1 MQRNKVGIIGGLGY
15 ISTTEYYRKII
26 EKSMDYTKSNDYPE
40 LLITSLNMTDI
51 LDFIEREAYEQLA
64 WYLYRCVQNLKKA
77 GADFAIIASN
87 TPHIVFD
94 KLSRMSPIPLISIID
109 VTIDEITRCG
119 YKNVLLTGTAFTM
132 RNPFYRVKLI
142 SHGINCIV
150 PDNAEIDA
158 IHNIIFP
165 ELENGIVNEQKKADF
180 IAVCEKYA
188 ARGAEA
194 VILGCTELPLLLK
207 DGDVSIPVINTMELH
222 IEETVRKLYG
232 YI

>member
-1 MQRNKVGIIGGLGY
+1 MKNSFYK
-15 ISTTEYYRKII
+15 
-26 EKSMDYTKSNDYPE
+26 D
-40 LLITSLNMTDI
+40 SL
-51 LDFIEREAYEQLA
+51 E
-64 WYLYRCVQNLKKA
+64 
-77 GADFAIIASN
+77 
-87 TPHIVFD
+87 
-94 KLSRMSPIPLISIID
+94 
-109 VTIDEITRCG
+109 
-119 YKNVLLTGTAFTM
+119 
-132 RNPFYRVKLI
+132 
-142 SHGINCIV
+142 SHGIKCTV

-158 IHNIIFP
+158 IHNTIFL

-188 ARGAEA
+188 ARGTEA

>member
-15 ISTTEYYRKII
+15 ISTAEYYRKII

-40 LLITSLNMTDI
+40 LLIASLNMTDI
-51 LDFIEREAYEQLA
+51 LDFIEREAYEQLT
-64 WYLYRCVQNLKKA
+64 WYLYRCVQTLKKA

-132 RNPFYRVKLI
+132 KNSFYKDSLE
-142 SHGINCIV
+142 SHGIKCTV
-150 PDNAEIDA
+150 PDNAEIDV
-158 IHNIIFP
+158 IHNTIFP

-180 IAVCEKYA
+180 IAICEKYA
-188 ARGAEA
+188 ASGVEA

-207 DGDVSIPVINTMELH
+207 DGDISIPVINTMELH
-222 IEETVRKLYG
+222 IEETVRKLYD

>member
-15 ISTTEYYRKII
+15 ISTAEYYRKII

-132 RNPFYRVKLI
+132 KNSFYKDSLE
-142 SHGINCIV
+142 SHGIKCTV

-158 IHNIIFP
+158 IHNTIFP

-180 IAVCEKYA
+180 IVICEKYA
-188 ARGAEA
+188 ASGVEA

-207 DGDVSIPVINTMELH
+207 DGDISIPVINTMELH
-222 IEETVRKLYG
+222 IEETVRKLYD

>member
-15 ISTTEYYRKII
+15 ISTAEYCRKII

-40 LLITSLNMTDI
+40 LLIASLNMTDI
-51 LDFIEREAYEQLA
+51 LDFIEREAYEQLT
-64 WYLYRCVQNLKKA
+64 WYLYRCVQTLKKA

-132 RNPFYRVKLI
+132 KNSFYKDSLE
-142 SHGINCIV
+142 SHGIKCTV
-150 PDNAEIDA
+150 PDNAEIDV
-158 IHNIIFP
+158 IHNTIFP

-180 IAVCEKYA
+180 IAICEKYA
-188 ARGAEA
+188 ASGVEA

-207 DGDVSIPVINTMELH
+207 DGDISIPVINTMELH
-222 IEETVRKLYG
+222 IEETVRKLYD

>member
-15 ISTTEYYRKII
+15 ISTAEYYRKII

-51 LDFIEREAYEQLA
+51 LDFIEREAYEQLT

-77 GADFAIIASN
+77 GADFAVIASN

-132 RNPFYRVKLI
+132 KNSFYKDSLE
-142 SHGINCIV
+142 SHGIKCTV

-158 IHNIIFP
+158 IHNTIFP

-207 DGDVSIPVINTMELH
+207 DGDISIPVINTMELH
-222 IEETVRKLYG
+222 IEETVRKLYD

>member
-15 ISTTEYYRKII
+15 ISTAEYYRKII
-26 EKSMDYTKSNDYPE
+26 EKSMDYTKSSDYPE

-51 LDFIEREAYEQLA
+51 LDFIEREAYEQLT

-77 GADFAIIASN
+77 GADFAVIASN

-109 VTIDEITRCG
+109 VTIDAITRCG

-132 RNPFYRVKLI
+132 RNPFYKIKLI
-142 SHGINCIV
+142 SHGINCTV
-150 PDNAEIDA
+150 PDNAEIDV
-158 IHNIIFP
+158 IHNTIFP

-180 IAVCEKYA
+180 IAICEKYA
-188 ARGAEA
+188 ASGVEA

-207 DGDVSIPVINTMELH
+207 DGDISIPVINTMELH
-222 IEETVRKLYG
+222 IEETVRKLYD

>member
-15 ISTTEYYRKII
+15 ISTAEYYRKII

-132 RNPFYRVKLI
+132 KNSFYKDSLE
-142 SHGINCIV
+142 SHGIKCTV

-158 IHNIIFP
+158 IHNTIFP

-188 ARGAEA
+188 ASGVEA

-207 DGDVSIPVINTMELH
+207 DGDISIPVINTMELH
-222 IEETVRKLYG
+222 IEETVRKLYD

>member
-15 ISTTEYYRKII
+15 ISTAEYYRKII

-64 WYLYRCVQNLKKA
+64 WYLYRCVQTLKKA

-94 KLSRMSPIPLISIID
+94 KLSRMSPIPLISIVD
-109 VTIDEITRCG
+109 VTIDAITRCG

-132 RNPFYRVKLI
+132 RNPFYKIKLI
-142 SHGINCIV
+142 SHGINCTV
-150 PDNAEIDA
+150 PDNAEIDV
-158 IHNIIFP
+158 IHNTIFP

-180 IAVCEKYA
+180 IAICEKYA
-188 ARGAEA
+188 ASGVEA

>member
-1 MQRNKVGIIGGLGY
+1 MQRNKVDIIGGLGY
-15 ISTTEYYRKII
+15 ISTAEYYRKII

-40 LLITSLNMTDI
+40 LLIASLNMTDI
-51 LDFIEREAYEQLA
+51 LDFIEREAYEQLT

-132 RNPFYRVKLI
+132 KNSFYKDSLE
-142 SHGINCIV
+142 SHGIKCTV

-158 IHNIIFP
+158 IHNTIFP

-188 ARGAEA
+188 ASGVEA

-207 DGDVSIPVINTMELH
+207 DGDISIPVINTMGLH
-222 IEETVRKLYG
+222 IEETVRKLYD

>member
-1 MQRNKVGIIGGLGY
+1 MK
-15 ISTTEYYRKII
+15 
-26 EKSMDYTKSNDYPE
+26 
-40 LLITSLNMTDI
+40 DI
-51 LDFIEREAYEQLA
+51 LDFIEREAYEQLT

-132 RNPFYRVKLI
+132 KNSFYKDSLE
-142 SHGINCIV
+142 SHGIKCTV

-158 IHNIIFP
+158 IHNIIFQ

>member
-15 ISTTEYYRKII
+15 ISTAEYYRKII
-26 EKSMDYTKSNDYPE
+26 EKSMDYTKSSDYPE

-51 LDFIEREAYEQLA
+51 LDFIEREAYEQLT

-77 GADFAIIASN
+77 GADFAVIASN

-94 KLSRMSPIPLISIID
+94 KLSRMSPIPLISIVD
-109 VTIDEITRCG
+109 VTIDAITRCG

-132 RNPFYRVKLI
+132 KNSFYKDSLE
-142 SHGINCIV
+142 SHGIKCTV
-150 PDNAEIDA
+150 PDNAEIDV
-158 IHNIIFP
+158 IHNTIFP

-180 IAVCEKYA
+180 IAICEKYA
-188 ARGAEA
+188 VSGVEA

-207 DGDVSIPVINTMELH
+207 DGDISIPVINTMELH
-222 IEETVRKLYG
+222 IEETVRKLYD

>member
-15 ISTTEYYRKII
+15 ISTAEYYRKII
-26 EKSMDYTKSNDYPE
+26 EKSMDYTKSSDYPE

-51 LDFIEREAYEQLA
+51 LDFIEREAYEQLT

-77 GADFAIIASN
+77 GADFAVIASN

-94 KLSRMSPIPLISIID
+94 KLSRMSPIPLISIVD
-109 VTIDEITRCG
+109 VTIDAITRCG

-132 RNPFYRVKLI
+132 KNSFYKDSLE
-142 SHGINCIV
+142 SHGIKCTV
-150 PDNAEIDA
+150 PDNAEIDV
-158 IHNIIFP
+158 IHNTIFP

-207 DGDVSIPVINTMELH
+207 DGDISIPVINTMELH
-222 IEETVRKLYG
+222 IEETVRKLYD

>member
-15 ISTTEYYRKII
+15 ISTAEYYRKII

-51 LDFIEREAYEQLA
+51 LDFIEREAYEQLT
-64 WYLYRCVQNLKKA
+64 WYLYRCVQTLKKA

-109 VTIDEITRCG
+109 VTIDAITRCG

-132 RNPFYRVKLI
+132 RNPFYKIKLI
-142 SHGINCIV
+142 SHGINCTV
-150 PDNAEIDA
+150 PDNAEIDV
-158 IHNIIFP
+158 IHNTIFP
-165 ELENGIVNEQKKADF
+165 ELENGIVNEQKKVDF
-180 IAVCEKYA
+180 IAICEKYA
-188 ARGAEA
+188 ASGVEA

-207 DGDVSIPVINTMELH
+207 DGDISIPVINTMELH
-222 IEETVRKLYG
+222 IEETVRKLYD